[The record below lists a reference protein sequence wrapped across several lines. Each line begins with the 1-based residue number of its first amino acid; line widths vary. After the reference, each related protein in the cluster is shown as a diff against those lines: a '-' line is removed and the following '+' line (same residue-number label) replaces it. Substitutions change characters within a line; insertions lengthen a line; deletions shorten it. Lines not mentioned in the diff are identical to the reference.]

1 MNEWERTTKR
11 TDEKHK
17 YSCIVPSHLF
27 TFDCLLLKCERL
39 WKFPLLLHH
48 IHRPP
53 PSTEIILRNLM
64 LSFIRLPNHSVEN
77 VCKYPFSICFIHAC
91 SLCLFARF
99 NSVWQFWYSFACP
112 SLSVD
117 HHFVYD
123 AKCETK
129 SEIYWPIFFLY
140 LFLPIDHVRNIILVS
155 TRYFRLQLVFIYL
168 LLYFMPS
175 SSIPL
180 PHLSPFPYSET
191 IFTISQAIMFGFICL
206 AWKTCTKLDLSPSR
220 EFSFYQAISFIPQ
233 NIVHGVEWIFRYL
246 KKLWQNWGQQNVEN
260 LQHPW
265 HRNPFSVIIEY
276 LCKSESQLRLYCQT
290 LHLQW
295 KY

>member
-1 MNEWERTTKR
+1 MNEWERTMKR

-91 SLCLFARF
+91 SLCLFVRF
-99 NSVWQFWYSFACP
+99 HSVWQFCYSFACP

-117 HHFVYD
+117 HHFVYGC
-123 AKCETK
+123 KMRNK
-129 SEIYWPIFFLY
+129 I
-140 LFLPIDHVRNIILVS
+140 RNILAHFFPLSHSSHWPCAQHYISFHKIFPFTTCFHLPFIVHFPFRSFFSALKSTIFRAIIFGFIQYREHQENLRTKLSILVS
-155 TRYFRLQLVFIYL
+155 DGN
-168 LLYFMPS
+168 
-175 SSIPL
+175 
-180 PHLSPFPYSET
+180 
-191 IFTISQAIMFGFICL
+191 FTFA
-206 AWKTCTKLDLSPSR
+206 
-220 EFSFYQAISFIPQ
+220 ESFHSF
-233 NIVHGVEWIFRYL
+233 
-246 KKLWQNWGQQNVEN
+246 EN
-260 LQHPW
+260 
-265 HRNPFSVIIEY
+265 
-276 LCKSESQLRLYCQT
+276 T
-290 LHLQW
+290 
-295 KY
+295 

>member
-1 MNEWERTTKR
+1 MFVNI
-11 TDEKHK
+11 HLAFVSFMHALSV
-17 YSCIVPSHLF
+17 YSLVSILF
-27 TFDCLLLKCERL
+27 GNFGIRSPVLLCQ
-39 WKFPLLLHH
+39 
-48 IHRPP
+48 
-53 PSTEIILRNLM
+53 STIIL
-64 LSFIRLPNHSVEN
+64 
-77 VCKYPFSICFIHAC
+77 CT
-91 SLCLFARF
+91 
-99 NSVWQFWYSFACP
+99 
-112 SLSVD
+112 
-117 HHFVYD
+117 D

-140 LFLPIDHVRNIILVS
+140 RILPIDHVRNIILVS

-233 NIVHGVEWIFRYL
+233 NIVHGVE
-246 KKLWQNWGQQNVEN
+246 
-260 LQHPW
+260 
-265 HRNPFSVIIEY
+265 
-276 LCKSESQLRLYCQT
+276 
-290 LHLQW
+290 
-295 KY
+295 

>member
-1 MNEWERTTKR
+1 M
-11 TDEKHK
+11 HALSV
-17 YSCIVPSHLF
+17 YSLVSILF
-27 TFDCLLLKCERL
+27 GNFGIRSPVLLCQ
-39 WKFPLLLHH
+39 
-48 IHRPP
+48 
-53 PSTEIILRNLM
+53 STIILCTMQNAKQNPKYIGPFF
-64 LSFIRLPNHSVEN
+64 SFYR
-77 VCKYPFSICFIHAC
+77 
-91 SLCLFARF
+91 
-99 NSVWQFWYSFACP
+99 
-112 SLSVD
+112 
-117 HHFVYD
+117 
-123 AKCETK
+123 
-129 SEIYWPIFFLY
+129 
-140 LFLPIDHVRNIILVS
+140 FLPIDHVRNIILVS

-180 PHLSPFPYSET
+180 PHLSPFPYSES